1 MSQYFVKHTIHCNK
15 SHFILLIIFR
25 RIIKLMF
32 EKNKSVAVTATTGMA
47 STQLGMGAT
56 TLHHWCGVMDC
67 RFSQEKLQE
76 LMRSDD
82 RFAQAKSRI
91 ERAEVLF
98 IDEIGMLSKKVFE
111 TVEAICRS
119 VRGNDCTFGGLQ
131 VSNMFNITFQN
142 MYRVCNLGIFYIFC
156 NDVQCIWF
164 LFH

>member
-1 MSQYFVKHTIHCNK
+1 
-15 SHFILLIIFR
+15 
-25 RIIKLMF
+25 MF

-76 LMRSDD
+76 LVRSDD

-111 TVEAICRS
+111 TVEAIC
-119 VRGNDCTFGGLQ
+119 
-131 VSNMFNITFQN
+131 
-142 MYRVCNLGIFYIFC
+142 
-156 NDVQCIWF
+156 
-164 LFH
+164 